1 MFMLGQCQIQK
12 LSLIKVK
19 IITTLLELNKLE
31 KVVSD
36 DNNEAMTKK
45 DAAMF
50 PIYLSAYL
58 FGLYILFKVVDKNIL
73 QVLLTGFFSLM
84 GV

>member
-1 MFMLGQCQIQK
+1 MLGQCLIQK
-12 LSLIKVK
+12 LSLTKVK
-19 IITTLLELNKLE
+19 LITTLLELNKLE

-45 DAAMF
+45 DAALF

-73 QVLLTGFFSLM
+73 QALLTGFFSLM